1 MIKKKRHVTK
11 FPNQVIQSR
20 MELGN
25 SLAVQWLGL
34 CTSLQRAQVQSLVEE
49 LRSRKP
55 QGAPPPQK
63 KGWSEIQEPWGTL
76 CKVDSEVRRNK
87 LNPNLSTYYVTL
99 NKCLF

>member
-55 QGAPPPQK
+55 QGAPPLK
-63 KGWSEIQEPWGTL
+63 KKDGVKFRSRGVHCARWTLRSDGT
-76 CKVDSEVRRNK
+76 N
-87 LNPNLSTYYVTL
+87 
-99 NKCLF
+99 